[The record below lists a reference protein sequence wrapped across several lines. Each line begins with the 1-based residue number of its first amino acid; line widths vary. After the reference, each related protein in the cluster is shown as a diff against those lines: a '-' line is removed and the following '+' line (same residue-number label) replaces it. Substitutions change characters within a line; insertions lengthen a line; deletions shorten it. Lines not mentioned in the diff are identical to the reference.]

1 MEKQIALGIL
11 EEIQQSILNNKDKE
25 AVYKVIR
32 IYKKN
37 LQLSTNQRIKQLIIK
52 HKAYVEK
59 FGEESPK
66 VLRLGKKIDKE
77 ICKIFN
83 C

>member
-1 MEKQIALGIL
+1 MKKQIALEIL
-11 EEIQQSILNNKDKE
+11 EDIQQSILNNKDKE

-37 LQLSTNQRIKQLIIK
+37 LQLATDKKINQLIIK
-52 HKAYVEK
+52 HKVYVEK
-59 FGEESPK
+59 FGEKSPK
-66 VLRLGKKIDKE
+66 VLKLNKKIDKE